1 MERKRSVFGIM
12 RTVLTVLFSIV
23 FIVSAV
29 MLGWNICDR
38 RKGEKIYN
46 ELEEIFHEG
55 GFDHK
60 KLTQTLVFREDNGPI
75 SLLDEKNLADESVDA
90 LDEDPNAAQNE
101 LLDQMREG
109 LSALREINP
118 DIYAWIF
125 VEGTDI
131 DYPVVRGD
139 DNSHY
144 LNHAYN
150 GAYSPLGAIFA
161 DYRCPDG
168 IGENVNTVFYGHNL
182 LTGGS
187 DMFHDVE
194 MFLEKEF
201 FDSALI
207 YVYTFDGI
215 YVYQPFAIYQAR
227 YDYNYFEVNFDCAEE
242 FLVFA
247 ARMKENSRIENDT
260 IFEAGD
266 SILTLSTCTNIEY
279 FTRYVLH
286 AKLIYRIE
294 D

>member
-1 MERKRSVFGIM
+1 MVRKKSAFGIL
-12 RTVLTVLFSIV
+12 RVILICV
-23 FIVSAV
+23 FAV
-29 MLGWNICDR
+29 IFLCSGALLIFNLIER
-38 RKGEKIYN
+38 QKGEAIYV
-46 ELEEIFHEG
+46 ELEETFYKS
-55 GFDHK
+55 GFDQK
-60 KLTQTLVFREDNGPI
+60 KFADVLTFREDNAPI
-75 SLLDEKNLADESVDA
+75 SPIIDASTTEETVDEEAEARKEILR
-90 LDEDPNAAQNE
+90 
-101 LLDQMREG
+101 QMREG

-194 MFLEKEF
+194 MFLDGEF
-201 FDSALI
+201 FRSTLI

-242 FLVFA
+242 FFDFA
-247 ARMKENSRIENDT
+247 TRMKENSRIENDT

-279 FTRYVLH
+279 FTRYALH